1 MNMGTAQKRA
11 SISTL
16 TGFAQAQCSLCGR
29 VFSTAANFDRHLVR
43 HKHDGQT
50 VRVTCRNPAIVGL
63 VQNHVGIWT
72 RTPDQ
77 KSISLLRR
85 SEISP
90 QNPKEVSR
98 YGSVNFRAL

>member
-1 MNMGTAQKRA
+1 MTASKA
-11 SISTL
+11 LPGLDTSLTL
-16 TGFAQAQCSLCGR
+16 SQAQYSMCGR

-77 KSISLLRR
+77 KSISL
-85 SEISP
+85 
-90 QNPKEVSR
+90 
-98 YGSVNFRAL
+98 FRGKNNQATKSKRGVRI